1 MKSIQKY
8 LVYFLGLLTILIVFD
23 YIESGAFKWIE
34 NAVQSIFV
42 TLFYMFLNWCWDSK
56 EYKKKE
62 S

>member
-8 LVYFLGLLTILIVFD
+8 LVYFLSLLTILIVFD
-23 YIESGAFKWIE
+23 YIDSGVFKWIE
-34 NAVQSIFV
+34 NTVQSIFV
-42 TLFYMFLNWCWDSK
+42 TLLYMFFNWCWNSK